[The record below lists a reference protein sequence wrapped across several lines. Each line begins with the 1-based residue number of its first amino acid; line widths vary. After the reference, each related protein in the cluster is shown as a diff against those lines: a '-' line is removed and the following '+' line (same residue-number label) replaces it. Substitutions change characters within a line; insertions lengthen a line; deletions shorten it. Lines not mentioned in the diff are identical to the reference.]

1 MTSEE
6 EYQKFEQKMNEGRL
20 KILQFLLDYSPVQII
35 ALLGGCY
42 ANALWSGVYAHKEGK
57 EEGTKATLEILYLF
71 YLETR
76 KILTEN
82 FK

>member
-1 MTSEE
+1 
-6 EYQKFEQKMNEGRL
+6 MNEGRL

-57 EEGTKATLEILYLF
+57 EEGIKATLEILDLF